1 MRWNLKSKPNQEK
14 VQAIQSALQVDEIIA
29 TLLVQRGV
37 ETFEQAKTFFRPTLA
52 DLHNPYLMKDMDKAV
67 VRIEKAISNNENIL
81 VFGDYDV
88 DGTTA
93 VSLVSSYLRSFYPNV
108 ATYIPDRYAEGYG
121 ISYMGIDYAEDND
134 ISLIIALDCGIKSID
149 HVNYAKAKNIDFI
162 ICDHHRPGPVLPD
175 AIAVLD
181 PKRDD
186 CSYPYD
192 ELCGCGVG
200 FKLVQAL
207 AENRNQTIADLVLY
221 LDLVAT
227 AIAADIVP
235 ITGENRVLAK
245 FGLEVINSNPRPGIK
260 ALVTSSIRSSS
271 SGQNVNKKVLTITD
285 VVFIVAPR
293 INAAG
298 RIKHGNEAVALLTEY
313 NLEQA
318 EQFASE
324 IEQHNSDRKELDK
337 QITKEA
343 LLQIEENNEQ
353 NRFSTVVYQENWHKG
368 VIGIVASR
376 LVENYYR
383 PTIVFT
389 KSGDKLAA
397 SARSVKDFD
406 VYNALEACAEH
417 LEQFGGH
424 MYAAGMTLKEENYDN
439 FKNAFEKVVQETI
452 HPDLLMPEITYDA
465 EIDLSEIHPK
475 LMRVLK
481 QFEPFGPENMT
492 PLFLAKNVVD
502 SGYAKTLG
510 ADNEHLKAF
519 VKQNNSE
526 NFGAIGF
533 GLGNKLDL
541 VTHKNKFDAIF
552 SLEENEWKDI
562 ITLQL
567 QLRDIRSSNG

>member
-1 MRWNLKSKPNQEK
+1 MRWNPKSKPNPEK
-14 VQAIQSALQVDEIIA
+14 VNALQSALQVDEIIA
-29 TLLVQRGV
+29 TLLVQRGI

-67 VRIEKAISNNENIL
+67 AHIETAISNNENIL

-93 VSLVSSYLRSFYPNV
+93 VSLVSSYLRSYYPNV

-121 ISYMGIDYAEDND
+121 ISYTGIDYAEDNN

-149 HVNYAKAKNIDFI
+149 HVAYANEKNIDFI
-162 ICDHHRPGPVLPD
+162 ICDHHRPGPILPD
-175 AIAVLD
+175 AVAILD
-181 PKRDD
+181 PKRED

-200 FKLVQAL
+200 FKLIQAL
-207 AENRNQTIADLVLY
+207 AENRNQTIADLLGY

-245 FGLEVINSNPRPGIK
+245 FGLEVINTNPRPGIK
-260 ALVTSSIRSSS
+260 ALIQQVK
-271 SGQNVNKKVLTITD
+271 KKVLTITD
-285 VVFIVAPR
+285 VVFVVAPR

-313 NLEQA
+313 DWEQA

-353 NRFSTVVYQENWHKG
+353 TRFSTVVYQENWHKG

-389 KSGDKLAA
+389 KSGEKLAA
-397 SARSVKDFD
+397 SARSVKGFD
-406 VYNALEACAEH
+406 IYNALEACAEH

-424 MYAAGMTLKEENYDN
+424 MYAAGMTLLEHKYQD
-439 FKNAFEKVVQETI
+439 FKIAFEKEVSKTI
-452 HPDLLMPEITYDA
+452 HPDLLMPEISYDA
-465 EIDLSEIHPK
+465 EIELSVINPK

-481 QFEPFGPENMT
+481 QFEPFGPENMM
-492 PLFLAKNVVD
+492 PLFLAKDLID

-510 ADNEHLKAF
+510 SEDEHLKAY
-519 VKQNNSE
+519 VKQGHSTS
-526 NFGAIGF
+526 FGAIGF
-533 GLGNKLDL
+533 GLGKKLDR
-541 VTHKNKFDAIF
+541 VAHKKKFDAIF
-552 SLEENEWKDI
+552 SLEENEWKDTV
-562 ITLQL
+562 TLQL
-567 QLRDIRSSNG
+567 QLRDIQQSNG